1 MNCDQLSSAQ
11 LQATIIKF
19 EIFLRVSRSVL
30 LKLNQ
35 TKLDAIF
42 FRRMML
48 SVRIDIVF
56 YLLNGSINQRK
67 ATIVFFSSEHCKL
80 TSISAI

>member
-42 FRRMML
+42 FRRIML
-48 SVRIDIVF
+48 SMRIDTVF
-56 YLLNGSINQRK
+56 FCSMEVLTNESDNS
-67 ATIVFFSSEHCKL
+67 FFSSEHCKL
-80 TSISAI
+80 TSISEI